1 VHSLDGVGPELGPDL
16 YHLNSPNLEYIK
28 RMLPSVLLITTS
40 VFATSLPKP
49 GKCNASNEK
58 ALCALAEA
66 NIALACMACPA
77 GTDLVGN
84 DCEYLKCDVS
94 TGCKNVVVPLGE
106 CKPMKCNAKNEKDLC
121 AIDAIDIALKCLPK
135 CPPGSELVGKSCETL
150 KCGVSTGCKNVVL
163 PLGECKP
170 TSPVCPAVFAP
181 VCGVDGKTYS
191 NECEL
196 KAKKVKLDYKGECKT
211 SPVVCPAVVAP
222 VCGVDG
228 KTYSNECELNAKNV
242 KIQFKGECKCKCS
255 GVPPIGCPAPQ
266 KCSKGYE
273 WGGCPQLCDQAT
285 CKWKI
290 LNPGCVPVAPKVTPN
305 PTKNG
310 YTPKPTTAATY
321 EKENVLASSA
331 QCMHIAAFAYC
342 LLLMV

>member
-1 VHSLDGVGPELGPDL
+1 
-16 YHLNSPNLEYIK
+16 
-28 RMLPSVLLITTS
+28 MLPSVLLITTS
-40 VFATSLPKP
+40 VFATSPPLTCKEY
-49 GKCNASNEK
+49 NAK
-58 ALCALAEA
+58 ALCAVAEA
-66 NIALACMACPA
+66 NIALKCLPKCPP
-77 GTDLVGN
+77 GSELVGN
-84 DCEYLKCDVS
+84 SCETLKCGVS

-106 CKPMKCNAKNEKDLC
+106 CKP
-121 AIDAIDIALKCLPK
+121 
-135 CPPGSELVGKSCETL
+135 
-150 KCGVSTGCKNVVL
+150 
-163 PLGECKP
+163 
-170 TSPVCPAVFAP
+170 TSPVCPAVF
-181 VCGVDGKTYS
+181 
-191 NECEL
+191 
-196 KAKKVKLDYKGECKT
+196 
-211 SPVVCPAVVAP
+211 AP

-255 GVPPIGCPAPQ
+255 GVPPVGCPAPQ